1 MSDHPFDVI
10 VFGATSFVGQI
21 LCDYLFKRHGAD
33 GDLKWAM
40 AGRSKTKLESVRASL
55 GEGASGIELIT
66 ADAADENAL
75 HEMCGKSRVMISTVG
90 PYALYGSALVKM
102 CVETGTDYADL
113 TGETHW
119 ILRMLQEHESQ
130 AGKSGARIVHC
141 CGFDSVPSDLGVHH
155 HQKIALEKFGEPA
168 TQIRMQVARM
178 KGAASGGTV
187 ASIVN
192 IAREMAKSPALRKT
206 MANPYSLVPDGK
218 ARARQPNI
226 TTPKRDPETGAWLG
240 PFVMAG
246 VNTRIVHRSNALSGY
261 AYGVDFLYDE
271 SMRMG
276 RGLKGGLAA
285 TALTGGLGA
294 FMAGAVLPPSR
305 WLMENYI
312 LPKPGEGPSPEQQR
326 KGMYDLRFYGT
337 TASGNK
343 LTTRVTGDRDPGYGS
358 TAKIL
363 GEAGVCLAKDIA
375 RTEVGGGFWTPAT
388 ALGDSLLARLEQHA
402 GLTFEICDQSKV
414 SQ

>member
-1 MSDHPFDVI
+1 MSNPPFDLT

-21 LCDYLFKRHGAD
+21 LCDYLFERHGAD

-40 AGRSKTKLESVRASL
+40 AGRSKTKLETVRASL
-55 GEGASGIELIT
+55 GGGASGIELIT

-75 HEMCGKSRVMISTVG
+75 REMCGRSRVIVSTVG
-90 PYALYGSALVKM
+90 PYALYGSELVKV
-102 CVETGTDYADL
+102 CVETGTDYVDL
-113 TGETHW
+113 TGEAQW
-119 ILRMLQEHESQ
+119 ILRMLQAHESQ
-130 AGKSGARIVHC
+130 AEKSGARIIHC

-155 HQKIALEKFGEPA
+155 HQKAALEKFGEPA

-192 IAREMAKSPALRKT
+192 IAREMTKNPALRKT
-206 MANPYSLVPDGK
+206 LANPYALVPGGK
-218 ARARQPNI
+218 ARARQINI
-226 TTPKRDPETGAWLG
+226 STPTHDPETGAWLG

-246 VNTRIVHRSNALSGY
+246 INTRIVHRSNALSGY
-261 AYGVDFLYDE
+261 DYGVDFLYDE

-276 RGLKGGLAA
+276 RGLKGSLAA

-305 WLMENYI
+305 WLMEKYI

-326 KGMYDLRFYGT
+326 NGMYDLRFYGT
-337 TASGNK
+337 TASGNT

-363 GEAGVCLAKDIA
+363 GEAGACLAQDISK
-375 RTEVGGGFWTPAT
+375 TEAGGGFWTPAT
-388 ALGDSLLARLEQHA
+388 ALGDALRRRLVQHA
-402 GLTFEICDQSKV
+402 GLTFEVCD
-414 SQ
+414 